1 MLLETKELDEMLTF
15 MKPLHRK
22 IRCSDRVEAAPLAT
36 STCKVPTTLG
46 ASAALPA
53 TRPKFGH
60 PANLKSSYQFT
71 LIQYQHACEHWSL
84 MSLEAR
90 SWTQL
95 LFCFGVA
102 PQFGRLRR
110 WSTGQLRSP
119 LTRPGASWVRELRVS
134 KQLVCAQ
141 HSDISELFQTCSM
154 EYLVLLRS
162 SSAKDSLQC

>member
-1 MLLETKELDEMLTF
+1 MHDQWPNILLETKELDKMLTF
-15 MKPLHRK
+15 MKSLHRK
-22 IRCSDRVEAAPLAT
+22 IRCSDRMEAAPLAT

-71 LIQYQHACEHWSL
+71 PIQHQHACEHWSL

-95 LFCFGVA
+95 SFCFGVA
-102 PQFGRLRR
+102 KFGRLRR

-134 KQLVCAQ
+134 NWFV
-141 HSDISELFQTCSM
+141 HNIPRYF
-154 EYLVLLRS
+154 
-162 SSAKDSLQC
+162 